1 MRIYRLF
8 PDSAHQ
14 STLIDSLAIPD
25 LWIATSSKAIFFIM
39 LLYIVA
45 FVGTLA
51 FILRAIYMSYQP
63 GVRDLPGPFLARYT
77 NWLRVYWAW
86 KGDPWIT
93 YRNLKKQYGNAVR
106 IGPNAILL
114 SEQGQ
119 FDKILG
125 FKEDFIKVA
134 NFVHGLE
141 NSAKDTFLV

>member
-1 MRIYRLF
+1 MRIYHLF
-8 PDSAHQ
+8 PGSAHQ

-25 LWIATSSKAIFFIM
+25 LRTSTSSKVIVFIM
-39 LLYIVA
+39 LLYIIA

-51 FILRAIYMSYQP
+51 FILRAIYTSYQP
-63 GVRDLPGPFLARYT
+63 GLRDVPGPFLARYT

-114 SEQGQ
+114 SEHGQ
-119 FDKILG
+119 FEKILG
-125 FKEDFIKVA
+125 FKEDFTKVA
-134 NFVHGLE
+134 NFSHGLE
-141 NSAKDTFLV
+141 NTAKHP